1 MGLLPG
7 GRLAL
12 VPKSIKRRCRR
23 LIRVA
28 SKGVCTDVAAITE
41 HPRKCKGSGPSGVAP
56 WHAGKRRGLVFALC
70 RTVTTIR
77 RIDAASGDG

>member
-12 VPKSIKRRCRR
+12 GPKSIKRRCRR

-56 WHAGKRRGLVFALC
+56 WHAGKTCSLALSFRC
-70 RTVTTIR
+70 ATVPIR
-77 RIDAASGDG
+77 RIDAASGRG